1 MEERH
6 LSEKPAPLTAG
17 REKMRVAREELIAG
31 IPPVR
36 VVERIRLEVPA
47 AVVPVAVDR
56 PQNALH
62 AYATPSM
69 TPLRATIPR
78 ILLELNLMRDLKV
91 RQHSVP
97 ILIFFERQYPHS
109 QRACSL

>member
-1 MEERH
+1 MEERDY
-6 LSEKPAPLTAG
+6 SENPAPLTAG
-17 REKMRVAREELIAG
+17 RGKMRVAGQELVAV

-47 AVVPVAVDR
+47 VVVPVAVDR

-62 AYATPSM
+62 AYAEPSIP
-69 TPLRATIPR
+69 PLRVTIPR

-91 RQHSVP
+91 RKHSVP
-97 ILIFFERQYPHS
+97 ILIFFER
-109 QRACSL
+109 